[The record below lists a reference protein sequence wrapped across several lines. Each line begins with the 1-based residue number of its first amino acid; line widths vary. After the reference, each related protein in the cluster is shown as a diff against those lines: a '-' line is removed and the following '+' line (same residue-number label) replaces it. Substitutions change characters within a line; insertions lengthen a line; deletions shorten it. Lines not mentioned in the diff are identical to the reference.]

1 MKVIESLSKMID
13 EEISDAKKYAECALR
28 WKEERPDLARVF
40 STLSAQEMEHS
51 AMLHNSVVQIINDLK
66 QKKAEIPPGM
76 MEIYNYLHGQQIE
89 KSAEVKIMQEMYKR

>member
-40 STLSAQEMEHS
+40 NTLSAQEMEHS
-51 AMLHNSVVQIINDLK
+51 AMLHGAVVQIINEYK
-66 QKKAEIPPGM
+66 QKNGEPPTAMKAV
-76 MEIYNYLHGQQIE
+76 YDYLHEQQIA